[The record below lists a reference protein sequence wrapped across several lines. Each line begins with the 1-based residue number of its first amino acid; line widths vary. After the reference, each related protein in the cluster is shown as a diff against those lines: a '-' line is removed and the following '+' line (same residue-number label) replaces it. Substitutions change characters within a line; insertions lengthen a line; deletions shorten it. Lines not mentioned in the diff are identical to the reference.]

1 MIVKDAFR
9 FLIPLFVSAALAFVF
24 GLYLAA
30 FLVML
35 LAAFVAFFFRNP
47 KREIPSD
54 PQVIVSPADGRVFKV
69 ERVRKVTKLR
79 IFLSIFDV
87 HVNRSPMAGRI
98 ETIEY
103 KRGKFRAA
111 FNHAASV
118 ENERNVIMVAQ
129 GDVKLVFT
137 QIAGII
143 ARRIVCW
150 KKVGDVVT
158 KGELIGLIR
167 FGSRVDVLLPGGTE
181 ATVEPGMRVRGGSSA
196 IGIIKEQS

>member
-54 PQVIVSPADGRVFKV
+54 PQVIVSPADGRVAKV
-69 ERVRKVTKLR
+69 ERVGKVTKLS

-98 ETIEY
+98 ETIEF
-103 KRGKFRAA
+103 KREEFRVA
-111 FNHAASV
+111 FNQAASV
-118 ENERNVIMVAQ
+118 
-129 GDVKLVFT
+129 T
-137 QIAGII
+137 T
-143 ARRIVCW
+143 ARI
-150 KKVGDVVT
+150 D
-158 KGELIGLIR
+158 
-167 FGSRVDVLLPGGTE
+167 
-181 ATVEPGMRVRGGSSA
+181 MRV
-196 IGIIKEQS
+196 E